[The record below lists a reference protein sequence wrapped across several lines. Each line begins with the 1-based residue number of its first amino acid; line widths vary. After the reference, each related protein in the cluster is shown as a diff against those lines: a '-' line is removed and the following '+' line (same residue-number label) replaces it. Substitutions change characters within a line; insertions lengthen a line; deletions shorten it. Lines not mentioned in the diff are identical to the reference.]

1 MDQEQRSEDED
12 AVQLA
17 GGGTVEQI
25 LVAGAK
31 GTPRAAVER
40 VLAVAGKGLE
50 GDRYFGR
57 GPGRYAANR
66 QVTLIEA
73 EAVDA
78 VRAGGVP
85 FTAADARRNVVT
97 RGVRLNELVGRTFRL
112 GGAVLRGV
120 ELCHPCGHLAKLT
133 HRGVTATLKMR
144 GGLRAEVLTG
154 GEIRVGDALAEV

>member
-1 MDQEQRSEDED
+1 MEDVRAAGEDES
-12 AVQLA
+12 AVQA
-17 GGGTVEQI
+17 EQTGTVEQI

-31 GTPRAAVER
+31 GTPRTPVDRVVAVQ
-40 VLAVAGKGLE
+40 GKGLE
-50 GDRYFGR
+50 GDRYFGQ

-97 RGVRLNELVGRTFRL
+97 RGVRLNQLVGRTFRL

-133 HRGVTATLKMR
+133 YRAVTRDLKMR
-144 GGLRAEVLTG
+144 GGLRAEVLEG
-154 GEIRVGDALAEV
+154 GEIRVGDPLAE